1 LDFAFRAWL
10 RYRAAMARR
19 TVLVVGSG
27 GREHALALR
36 LLASDSVE
44 HVVVAPGNAGTVSTP
59 PQWFQRGKT
68 LRSTPLSP
76 LELARTERIDLAVIG
91 PEVPLCA
98 GLSDQLQSLGVR
110 TYGPSALAARLEGS
124 KAYMKQFADRNGIP
138 TAPYEVVTT
147 LPQAHQAMRRFAEL
161 PVLKADGLCAGKGV
175 VLASDARELEQSLD
189 GMLSGKWFG
198 DAGRTVLLEQR
209 LAGSEVSVHAICD
222 GERAF
227 VLPMVQDHKRIGDGD
242 QGPNTGGMGAYGPAP
257 LVTPELSVRLQREFI
272 NKVVQGMAADGSP
285 FRGTLF
291 AGLMISGDGEPSLLE
306 INVRFGDPETQ
317 VLMNLIDGDLA
328 DVLDLAAQGRLGSG
342 SVAIND
348 LHALCVVLAA
358 GGYPGPVRTG
368 DVITGIEAAEALDGV
383 HVYHAGTRGD
393 RGDVRTAGGRVL
405 GVTARATTLQQARE
419 RAYQAADTVRFEGM
433 QMRRDIGA
441 RALGTCAP

>member
-1 LDFAFRAWL
+1 
-10 RYRAAMARR
+10 MRR

-36 LLASDSVE
+36 LLASESVD
-44 HVVVAPGNAGTVSTP
+44 HVVVAPGNAGTTLTP
-59 PQWFQRGKT
+59 AEWSKRGKT

-76 LELARTERIDLAVIG
+76 LELARSERIDLAVVG

-110 TYGPSALAARLEGS
+110 TYGPSAMAARLEGS
-124 KAYMKQFADRNGIP
+124 KAFMKRFADRNGIP
-138 TAPYEVVTT
+138 TAPYEVVTS
-147 LPQAHQAMRRFAEL
+147 LVEAHQARERFDEF

-175 VLASDARELEQSLD
+175 VLASDPQELEQALD
-189 GMLSGKWFG
+189 GMLSGRWFG
-198 DAGRTVLLEQR
+198 EAGRTVLLEQR

-242 QGPNTGGMGAYGPAP
+242 CGPNTGGMGAYGPAP
-257 LVTPELSVRLQREFI
+257 LVTPELFVRLERDFVDKIVE
-272 NKVVQGMAADGSP
+272 GMAADGAP

-291 AGLMISGDGEPSLLE
+291 AGLMITSDGEPSLLE

-317 VLMNLIDGDLA
+317 VLMNLLDGDLA
-328 DVLDLAAQGRLGSG
+328 DVLDLAAQGCLSAG
-342 SVAIND
+342 SVATND

-358 GGYPGPVRTG
+358 AGYPGPVRSG
-368 DVITGIEAAEALDGV
+368 DVITAIEAAEAVEGV
-383 HVYHAGTRGD
+383 HVYHAGTRRVGD
-393 RGDVRTAGGRVL
+393 ELHTAGGRVL
-405 GVTARATTLQQARE
+405 GVTARASTLQQAQQ
-419 RAYQAADTVRFEGM
+419 RAYQAASCVRFGGM